1 MIGTVLSRMIT
12 YLGPDTKRIHHAMK
26 VYSFSCAL
34 WEEEAKARGLS
45 STDERKETL
54 LLAAILHD
62 IGIHE
67 AERKYDSNES
77 IYQELEGPSVAEEI
91 LEECQADPR
100 LSARVCYLVG
110 HHHSYHLIDDLD
122 FQILVEAEE
131 LVNLEE
137 DYADTRAI
145 LAARQISMKSAGAQK
160 ILDSY
165 LLAIP
170 SEAASPAAAL
180 YYAAR

>member
-34 WEEEAKARGLS
+34 WEEEAKVQGLTS
-45 STDERKETL
+45 KDERKETL

-62 IGIHE
+62 IGVHE
-67 AERKYDSNES
+67 AVRKYDSNDG
-77 IYQELEGPSVAEEI
+77 IYQEMEGPSVAEEI

-110 HHHSYHLIDDLD
+110 HHH
-122 FQILVEAEE
+122 
-131 LVNLEE
+131 
-137 DYADTRAI
+137 
-145 LAARQISMKSAGAQK
+145 
-160 ILDSY
+160 
-165 LLAIP
+165 
-170 SEAASPAAAL
+170 
-180 YYAAR
+180 

>member
-12 YLGPDTKRIHHAMK
+12 YLGSDTKRIHHAMK
-26 VYSFSCAL
+26 VYGFSCAL

-45 STDERKETL
+45 NTDERKETL

-67 AERKYDSNES
+67 AERKYDSNDG
-77 IYQELEGPSVAEEI
+77 IYQEMEGPAVAEAL
-91 LEECQADPR
+91 LEECHADPR

-145 LAARQISMKSAGAQK
+145 LAARQISMKTAGAQK

-165 LLAIP
+165 LLNIP
-170 SEAASPAAAL
+170 AGDASPEAVLCRAAI
-180 YYAAR
+180 

>member
-1 MIGTVLSRMIT
+1 MIGSVLSKMIT
-12 YLGPDTKRIHHAMK
+12 YLGSDTKRINHAMK
-26 VYSFSCAL
+26 VYSFTCAL
-34 WEEEAKARGLS
+34 WEEEAKERGLS
-45 STDERKETL
+45 SSDERKETL

-62 IGIHE
+62 IGVHE
-67 AERKYDSNES
+67 AMRKYDSNDGRF
-77 IYQELEGPSVAEEI
+77 QEMEGPTVAEEI
-91 LEECQADPR
+91 LEDCNIDPR

-137 DYADTRAI
+137 DHADTRAI
-145 LAARQISMKSAGAQK
+145 FAARRISMKTAGAQK

-165 LLAIP
+165 LLGLPA
-170 SEAASPAAAL
+170 ENAAML
-180 YYAAR
+180 YMAQR